1 MKRTI
6 LLLTICSI
14 TFLSCNDTSKS
25 QDVEVKQPDEG
36 ELSQEFTNSKSP
48 DTIVATAQQVVSE
61 EDRLR
66 SEGWETSDLS
76 NGAMPNCY
84 NYCPRYGKLNNKL
97 VVTVGGGTAVV
108 IKMMSISSNRCVRY
122 VFINSGSTY
131 AIKNL
136 PEDQYYL
143 KIAYGKKWISKAEDG
158 KCLGKFMSNAL
169 YEKGEDILD
178 FNRQAVADGYN
189 IPSFSLE
196 LDVISNSSVD
206 SFNSSGITEDDFN
219 N

>member
-1 MKRTI
+1 MRTII
-6 LLLTICSI
+6 LLLAICLT
-14 TFLSCNDTSKS
+14 TFSSCNNASTF
-25 QDVEVKQPDEG
+25 QDIEVKQPHEG
-36 ELSQEFTNSKSP
+36 ELSQEFENSKSP
-48 DTIVATAQQVVSE
+48 DTTMASPQQPVSE
-61 EDRLR
+61 EDRLG
-66 SEGWETSDLS
+66 SEGWKTSDLS
-76 NGAMPNCY
+76 NGAMPDCY
-84 NYCPRYGKLNNKL
+84 NYRPRYGELNNKL

-108 IKMMSISSNRCVRY
+108 IKMMSISSNRCIRY

-178 FNRQAVADGYN
+178 FNRQKVATGYN